1 MTAKESQLF
10 PKLNDEVCN
19 CYYFALCGKTFGFSA
34 FGGSGISPAAVGEA
48 ASLIKKETIEHRTSN
63 IERPTSNKVF
73 CQFKKRLNKAN
84 LPLEIVRINIPLSL
98 YHVFSVI
105 RLF

>member
-1 MTAKESQLF
+1 LVSFGIAWQSAEA
-10 PKLNDEVCN
+10 EVFVII
-19 CYYFALCGKTFGFSA
+19 YPFWFSA
-34 FGGSGISPAAVGEA
+34 FGGSGLSPAAVGEA
-48 ASLIKKETIEHRTSN
+48 ASLIKKETTEHRTSN

-73 CQFKKRLNKAN
+73 CQLKKRLNKAN
-84 LPLEIVRINIPLSL
+84 LPLEIVRINIPRAL